1 MRRERH
7 IGYEI
12 KALSN
17 LMRRKM
23 WEQAGRPDCDEFTE
37 MQGMP
42 GTGIRRSSR
51 RRWRRCSP
59 SGAPRP
65 PGC

>member
-23 WEQAGRPDCDEFTE
+23 WEQAGRPA
-37 MQGMP
+37 GL
-42 GTGIRRSSR
+42 
-51 RRWRRCSP
+51 
-59 SGAPRP
+59 
-65 PGC
+65 